1 MVKSSITNLNRGSI
15 LKVVAYFS
23 DKEQGKANEIGV
35 SGAFMTSLRKRGY
48 IKVVATEETFV
59 LVDERNDLYRKMSI
73 NVYGLV
79 KPISSLLDDYCDK
92 AEKIEIDKINKA
104 HNIIRHAEAEIK
116 NLERKMKDAKYD
128 LEQAV
133 KRLEAMERG

>member
-1 MVKSSITNLNRGSI
+1 MVKSSIANLNRGSV
-15 LKVVAYFS
+15 LKVVAFFS
-23 DKEQGKANEIGV
+23 DKEQGKANDIGV

-79 KPISSLLDDYCDK
+79 KPISSLLDDYCEK
-92 AEKIEIDKINKA
+92 AEQVEIEKINKA
-104 HNIIRHAEAEIK
+104 NDIIRHAEYEIRC
-116 NLERKMKDAKYD
+116 LERKIKDAKYD
-128 LEQAV
+128 LEEAV

>member
-1 MVKSSITNLNRGSI
+1 MVKSSIANLNRGSI

-48 IKVVATEETFV
+48 IKVVATEEAFV

-79 KPISSLLDDYCDK
+79 KPINSLLDDYCDK
-92 AEKIEIDKINKA
+92 AEKEIVKEIEKA
-104 HNIIRHAEAEIK
+104 EYMLRVE
-116 NLERKMKDAKYD
+116 ERKLINAQSRVDWAKERIRT
-128 LEQAV
+128 LAL
-133 KRLEAMERG
+133 RLEALED

>member
-1 MVKSSITNLNRGSI
+1 MVKSSITNLNMGSI
-15 LKVVAYFS
+15 LKVVAFFS

-59 LVDERNDLYRKMSI
+59 LVDERNDLYRKISV

-79 KPISSLLDDYCDK
+79 KPVGSLLEDYYDK
-92 AEKIEIDKINKA
+92 AESVEVEKINKA
-104 HNIIRHAEAEIK
+104 HEIIRHAEAEIK
-116 NLERKMKDAKYD
+116 ALEYKIKDAKCE
-128 LEQAV
+128 LEAAV

>member
-1 MVKSSITNLNRGSI
+1 MVKSSIANLNRGSV
-15 LKVVAYFS
+15 LKVVAFFS
-23 DKEQGKANEIGV
+23 DKEQGKANDIGV

-79 KPISSLLDDYCDK
+79 KPISSLLDDYCEK
-92 AEKIEIDKINKA
+92 AEQVEIEKINKA
-104 HNIIRHAEAEIK
+104 HDIIRHAEGEIK
-116 NLERKMKDAKYD
+116 ALECKIEAAKYE
-128 LEQAV
+128 LAEAV